1 MSTTN
6 SEDLFICGKCHANF
20 TDLNIFL
27 THRSICVSE
36 QRTNLCPITSCPLS
50 TLVSGEL
57 ETFIDDISPNLPS
70 TSDSLYESNPSG
82 TEIDLLSPTSVEQVI
97 TSNETVDR
105 NISDS
110 INYSSIENGM
120 SEMNI
125 LECPVCDEQFEAP
138 TVLENHV
145 FEHSTWIPKDD
156 NTSTK
161 SGLSINYASSSYN
174 DVIDG
179 SLECKQCAVT
189 FDSNASLSIH
199 KKMFH
204 GLNPVFRCSNETCS
218 QVFEKPVDYILHA
231 RIHSQKRLTDSRRLS
246 QNNTYHRR
254 LRRIYRCKI
263 CKKLFQTSDQ
273 LQYHM
278 QYETHTFLCQ
288 LCPAEFESSN
298 SYHNHLAKHSNL
310 ALYHCTICTK
320 AFQKRA
326 DLSGHIIAEHNKD
339 VPQQKT
345 CSICKLTFT
354 TRFHLNRHNVTKH
367 SNIKPFKCKQD
378 GCEQAFARKDKL
390 KQHEA
395 KHSVSDRTYKCDA
408 CTKTFIRPEHLRDH
422 NIARHSHQYPFS
434 CEYCRKGFLYQ
445 NQLYDHH
452 KQYHSYGN
460 QMRNEKS
467 TYDRDQ
473 SSNDQTDLF
482 LQTQ

>member
-156 NTSTK
+156 NT
-161 SGLSINYASSSYN
+161 
-174 DVIDG
+174 
-179 SLECKQCAVT
+179 
-189 FDSNASLSIH
+189 
-199 KKMFH
+199 
-204 GLNPVFRCSNETCS
+204 
-218 QVFEKPVDYILHA
+218 
-231 RIHSQKRLTDSRRLS
+231 
-246 QNNTYHRR
+246 
-254 LRRIYRCKI
+254 
-263 CKKLFQTSDQ
+263 
-273 LQYHM
+273 
-278 QYETHTFLCQ
+278 
-288 LCPAEFESSN
+288 
-298 SYHNHLAKHSNL
+298 
-310 ALYHCTICTK
+310 
-320 AFQKRA
+320 
-326 DLSGHIIAEHNKD
+326 
-339 VPQQKT
+339 
-345 CSICKLTFT
+345 
-354 TRFHLNRHNVTKH
+354 
-367 SNIKPFKCKQD
+367 
-378 GCEQAFARKDKL
+378 
-390 KQHEA
+390 
-395 KHSVSDRTYKCDA
+395 
-408 CTKTFIRPEHLRDH
+408 
-422 NIARHSHQYPFS
+422 
-434 CEYCRKGFLYQ
+434 
-445 NQLYDHH
+445 
-452 KQYHSYGN
+452 
-460 QMRNEKS
+460 
-467 TYDRDQ
+467 
-473 SSNDQTDLF
+473 
-482 LQTQ
+482 